1 MVFIYIEKLTQDAL
15 MSLSEL
21 ITAIMTGQPWYIF
34 KGPCRFSGRSYVRN
48 FACEEDLQTAAL
60 SCWKIR

>member
-34 KGPCRFSGRSYVRN
+34 KGPCRFSGRSYVTLRVKRSYR
-48 FACEEDLQTAAL
+48 EVILLEGL
-60 SCWKIR
+60 